1 MHLSNKKILVTGA
14 AGFIGFHLVNRLL
27 SMNAKVVG
35 LDNIND
41 YYEVSLKYARLREC
55 GIISEAI
62 DQNGFAKSIIN
73 TNYSFHKLDLT
84 NKDALVQ
91 LFEKER
97 FDVVVNLAA
106 QAGVRYSIENPD
118 AYINS
123 NIVGFMNILE
133 CCRNYPVEH
142 LVYASSSSVY
152 GMNKKI
158 PFSVNDNVDHP
169 ISLYASTKKSNELMA
184 HTYSHLFNIP
194 TTGLRFFTVYGPW
207 GRPDM
212 AYYSF
217 SKNILTQKQITVY
230 NNGKMVRD
238 FTFISDI
245 IDGIVT
251 SIRVIPTKRENLDGQ
266 LGTSQAPYTIL
277 NLGNNRPI
285 GLLDFI
291 HTLEDALGTKANLKF
306 AELQDGDVLKT
317 WADIDETHKKIN
329 YYPKVE
335 IKAGLTIFADWFKKY
350 YKDGITK

>member
-1 MHLSNKKILVTGA
+1 MHLLDKKILVTGA
-14 AGFIGFHLVNRLL
+14 AGFIGFHLVNKLL
-27 SMNAKVVG
+27 SMNAKVFGV
-35 LDNIND
+35 DNLND
-41 YYEVSLKYARLREC
+41 YYEVSLKYARLKGC
-55 GIISEAI
+55 GITFEAI
-62 DQNGFAKSIIN
+62 NQIGYAKSELN
-73 TNYSFHKLDLT
+73 SNYIFLKIDLT

-91 LFEKER
+91 LFERER
-97 FDVVVNLAA
+97 FDIVVNLAA

-152 GMNKKI
+152 GVNKKI
-158 PFSVNDNVDHP
+158 PFSVTDNVDHP

-217 SKNILTQKQITVY
+217 SKNILTNKQITVY
-230 NNGKMVRD
+230 NDGMMIRD

-245 IDGIVT
+245 IDGIVN
-251 SIRVIPTKRENLDGQ
+251 SIKVIPVKKEDFDGKP
-266 LGTSQAPYTIL
+266 GTSQAAYAIL
-277 NLGNNRPI
+277 NLGNNKPV

-291 HTLEDALGTKANLKF
+291 QTLEDALGTKANLKF
-306 AELQDGDVLKT
+306 AKLQDGDVLST
-317 WADIDETHKKIN
+317 WADIDDTQSRIN
-329 YYPKVE
+329 YNPKVE
-335 IKAGLTIFADWFKKY
+335 IKEGLTIFADWFKKY
-350 YKDGITK
+350 YKNGITK

>member
-1 MHLSNKKILVTGA
+1 
-14 AGFIGFHLVNRLL
+14 
-27 SMNAKVVG
+27 
-35 LDNIND
+35 
-41 YYEVSLKYARLREC
+41 
-55 GIISEAI
+55 
-62 DQNGFAKSIIN
+62 
-73 TNYSFHKLDLT
+73 
-84 NKDALVQ
+84 
-91 LFEKER
+91 
-97 FDVVVNLAA
+97 LAA

-133 CCRNYPVEH
+133 CYRNYPVEH

-152 GMNKKI
+152 GMNNKI
-158 PFSVNDNVDHP
+158 PFSVEDNVDHP

-230 NNGKMVRD
+230 NDGKMVRD

-245 IDGIVT
+245 IDGIIA
-251 SIRVIPTKRENLDGQ
+251 SIQVIPVKKENLDGQ
-266 LGTSQAPYTIL
+266 PGTSQAPYSIL
-277 NLGNNRPI
+277 NLGNNRPG

>member
-14 AGFIGFHLVNRLL
+14 AGFIGFHLVNKLL
-27 SMNAKVVG
+27 LMNSNVVG

-41 YYEVSLKYARLREC
+41 YYEVSLKYARLRKC

-62 DQNGFAKSIIN
+62 DQGGFAKSIIN
-73 TNYSFHKLDLT
+73 TNYSFHKVDLT

-91 LFEKER
+91 LFEKEH

-230 NNGKMVRD
+230 NDGKMVRD

-245 IDGIVT
+245 IDGIVA
-251 SIRVIPTKRENLDGQ
+251 SIQVIPTKKENWDGQ

-317 WADIDETHKKIN
+317 WADIDETHDKIN